1 MAGIPRSDRIKPVNP
16 IYFRCAR
23 IYFRCARNFNG
34 LKSPIMPVTASKD
47 CTMEMTTNALNWFEI
62 PVADFARAKAFYSAI
77 FDFEM
82 PEMKMGSH
90 TMGFLLHEQGKGV
103 GGAIIHGEGHVPSAE
118 GTVVYLT
125 AGADLAVVLN
135 RIEPAG
141 GKILM
146 GKTMVA
152 PDLGFFAQFLDS
164 EGNRVALHSMG

>member
-1 MAGIPRSDRIKPVNP
+1 
-16 IYFRCAR
+16 
-23 IYFRCARNFNG
+23 
-34 LKSPIMPVTASKD
+34 
-47 CTMEMTTNALNWFEI
+47 MEMTTHALNWFEI

-90 TMGFLLHEQGKGV
+90 TMGFLLHEQRKGV
-103 GGAIIHGEGHVPSAE
+103 GGAIIHGEGYVPSAE
-118 GTVVYLT
+118 GTVVYLN
-125 AGADLAVVLN
+125 AGADLSVVLN

-141 GKILM
+141 GKILI

-152 PDLGFFAQFLDS
+152 PDHGFFAQFLDS